1 MNHKRLQHLYLEAGL
16 PDEFFE
22 VVNERA
28 CRVMFPVMIN
38 GELRPAKL
46 TLLQRAETPR
56 GNAVISIG
64 CTLLEVKE
72 QDKRAT
78 QLFRRLLWRNQE
90 CSLARWSAMENTKSD
105 GILVNPSAT
114 FVETECDGVQ
124 FLNLIGA
131 VAQEWAGFS
140 VQYQAVFEP
149 VAPIGDGGLWLEDPG
164 EAESRLFPIVSQWGR
179 EIGLPDVREIE
190 RGNVQVLFPVMSE
203 GEIDHVPVTV
213 ITGGQTN
220 TGQSVVHLVSS
231 KLEIP
236 ADWHL
241 LDRLCFHAMAASMN
255 STEAKWC
262 GRPKRTDHSTYQ
274 FLTVASL
281 FLDTSPTD
289 QFFSAGASLTAL
301 HDTMPSLVENVQE
314 EAN

>member
-1 MNHKRLQHLYLEAGL
+1 MNQKRLQHLYLEAGL

-22 VVNERA
+22 VVKASA
-28 CRVMFPVMIN
+28 CRFSFRVMTN
-38 GELRPAKL
+38 GEQRQAKL
-46 TLLQRAETPR
+46 TLLQRAEPPR

-213 ITGGQTN
+213 ITGGQNKTW
-220 TGQSVVHLVSS
+220 QSVVNLVFM
-231 KLEIP
+231 KLAMS
-236 ADWHL
+236 ADWRPL
-241 LDRLCFHAMAASMN
+241 ERLWFHAI
-255 STEAKWC
+255 
-262 GRPKRTDHSTYQ
+262 GLR
-274 FLTVASL
+274 
-281 FLDTSPTD
+281 
-289 QFFSAGASLTAL
+289 
-301 HDTMPSLVENVQE
+301 
-314 EAN
+314 